1 LYAKEQKMQVQIH
14 TDHHIEGTE
23 AMGKWVSSAVTEA
36 LARFSA
42 QISRVE
48 VHLSDENG
56 GKKTSPENKQCLL
69 EARLEGHQPLAVKH
83 HAGNLNQALDGAA
96 DKLVRLIENTLGR
109 TARV

>member
-1 LYAKEQKMQVQIH
+1 MQVQIH

-23 AMGKWVSSAVTEA
+23 AMGKWVSSAVTDA
-36 LARFSA
+36 LSRFSG

-56 GKKTSPENKQCLL
+56 GKKTSPENKQCTL
-69 EARLEGHQPLAVKH
+69 EARLDGHQAVAVEN
-83 HAGNLNQALDGAA
+83 HAANLDQALDGAA

-109 TARV
+109 TARA

>member
-1 LYAKEQKMQVQIH
+1 MQVQIH

-23 AMGKWVSSAVTEA
+23 AMNHWVSSSVKDA

-48 VHLSDENG
+48 VHLSDENS
-56 GKKTSPENKQCLL
+56 GKKTSPENKQCML

-83 HAGNLNQALDGAA
+83 HAASLNQALDGAA
-96 DKLVRLIENTLGR
+96 EKLVRLIDNTLGR

>member
-1 LYAKEQKMQVQIH
+1 MQVQIH
-14 TDHHIEGTE
+14 TGHHIEGTD
-23 AMGKWVSSAVTEA
+23 AMGKWVSSAVQEA
-36 LARFSA
+36 LARFSG

-56 GKKTSPENKQCLL
+56 GKKTSPENKQCML
-69 EARLEGHQPLAVKH
+69 EARLDGHPPLAVKH
-83 HAGNLNQALDGAA
+83 HAANLNQALDGAA

>member
-1 LYAKEQKMQVQIH
+1 MQVQIH

-23 AMGKWVSSAVTEA
+23 AMGKWVGSAVQDA
-36 LARFSA
+36 LARFSG

-56 GKKTSPENKQCLL
+56 GKKTNPENKQCRL

-83 HAGNLNQALDGAA
+83 TATNLNQAIDGAV
-96 DKLVRLIENTLGR
+96 DKLVRLIDNTLGR

>member
-1 LYAKEQKMQVQIH
+1 MQVQIH

-23 AMGKWVSSAVTEA
+23 AMNKWVSSAVTDA
-36 LARFSA
+36 LARFSG

-56 GKKTSPENKQCLL
+56 GKKTSPENKQCML
-69 EARLEGHQPLAVKH
+69 EARLEGHPPLAVKH

-96 DKLVRLIENTLGR
+96 VKLVRLIENTLGR
-109 TARV
+109 TARA